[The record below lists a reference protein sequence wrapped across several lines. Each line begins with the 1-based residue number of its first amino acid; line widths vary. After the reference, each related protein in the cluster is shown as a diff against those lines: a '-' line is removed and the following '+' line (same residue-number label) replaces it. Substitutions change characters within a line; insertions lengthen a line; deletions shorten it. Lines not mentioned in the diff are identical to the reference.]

1 MALLAGQ
8 VERDSLVYVS
18 GTHTGT
24 MFQQE
29 GDEVH
34 PPMQSS
40 NMQWGGAVLVGHIH
54 TKSTGRNL
62 CQLLVNAEDVE
73 RNIISI

>member
-18 GTHTGT
+18 GTRIGT

-34 PPMQSS
+34 PPMQSR
-40 NMQWGGAVLVGHIH
+40 NMQWGGAILVGHIH

-62 CQLLVNAEDVE
+62 CQLLANAEDGK
-73 RNIISI
+73 RNVISI